1 MADILEA
8 LKFRW
13 DAPYRLLASILGI
26 AGIVAALG
34 PWKASG
40 PVELLGTF
48 GGWLNIH
55 DAPRFAG
62 DISTWLTSH
71 QPVVGN
77 VAFLLLIAALVF
89 NQNRR
94 AASTAVLSLA
104 VIHEVAPGT
113 LPACWIPFGLLILLL
128 IGGLVLGKMGVAS
141 VVPATGW
148 LSYLALHLTEALIY
162 ALAIPI
168 WLLASSNPNNSQN

>member
-13 DAPYRLLASILGI
+13 DAPYRLLASVLGI
-26 AGIVAALG
+26 AGIIAALG
-34 PWKASG
+34 PWKSSG

-71 QPVVGN
+71 QPVVGI
-77 VAFLLLIAALVF
+77 VAFLLFMAALVV
-89 NQNRR
+89 NKNRR

-113 LPACWIPFGLLILLL
+113 LSGYWTLFGVLLFLLIV
-128 IGGLVLGKMGVAS
+128 GVVLGKMGVAF
-141 VVPATGW
+141 VVPATSW
-148 LSYLALHLTEALIY
+148 LSYSALHLIEAFIY
-162 ALAIPI
+162 ALAIPF
-168 WLLASSNPNNSQN
+168 WLLASSSPNNSQN